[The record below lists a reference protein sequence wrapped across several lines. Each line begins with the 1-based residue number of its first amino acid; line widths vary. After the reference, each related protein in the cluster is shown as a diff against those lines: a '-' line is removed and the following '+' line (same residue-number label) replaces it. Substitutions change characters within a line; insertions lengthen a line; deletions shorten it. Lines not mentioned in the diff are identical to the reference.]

1 MWLYASLLFV
11 GYLLGY
17 IISSLFSVKAETDR
31 LMDVYQHGYNTGLE
45 EGKAHALTSGSFE
58 EALAII
64 RESVEKSNKPK
75 IKDSLF

>member
-45 EGKAHALTSGSFE
+45 EGKARKE
-58 EALAII
+58 ET
-64 RESVEKSNKPK
+64 EK
-75 IKDSLF
+75 